1 MYIPFQEMPGQA
13 RIWVY
18 QASRS
23 LLAPEL
29 DQIKQILTQS
39 CQNWEAHGAPL
50 QASFEIKYNQV
61 VIIAV
66 NEALNAASGCSIDAS
81 TRWFKSLGETLQ
93 VDFFSRDV
101 AVVREEQ
108 VELLAL
114 GQLKSAVEAGLL
126 MPGDQIITP
135 LLQSVEQYRN
145 QWLST
150 ADQSYLKRYF

>member
-1 MYIPFQEMPGQA
+1 MPPQA

-23 LLAPEL
+23 LTAPEL
-29 DQIKQILTQS
+29 DQIKQTLSQS
-39 CQNWEAHGAPL
+39 CQAWEAHGAPL

-61 VIIAV
+61 IIVAV
-66 NEALNAASGCSIDAS
+66 NEAMNAASGCSIDAS
-81 TRWFKSLGETLQ
+81 TRWFKSLGDALH

-101 AVVREEQ
+101 AVVRDEH

-114 GQLKSAVEAGLL
+114 GQLKSAVEAGHLTRE
-126 MPGDQIITP
+126 DQIITP
-135 LLQSVEQYRN
+135 LLQNVGQYRN
-145 QWLST
+145 EWLST

>member
-61 VIIAV
+61 IIIAV

-114 GQLKSAVEAGLL
+114 GQLKSAVDAGLL
-126 MPGDQIITP
+126 TPEDQIITP

>member
-29 DQIKQILTQS
+29 DQIKQVLSQA

-61 VIIAV
+61 IIIAV

-81 TRWFKSLGETLQ
+81 TRWFKALGETLQ

-114 GQLKSAVEAGLL
+114 GQLKSAVEAGILTH
-126 MPGDQIITP
+126 GDQIITP
-135 LLQSVEQYRN
+135 LLQSVEQYRK

>member
-61 VIIAV
+61 IIVAV
-66 NEALNAASGCSIDAS
+66 NEAMNAASGCSIDAS

-114 GQLKSAVEAGLL
+114 GQLKSAVETGLL
-126 MPGDQIITP
+126 TPEDQIITP

>member
-1 MYIPFQEMPGQA
+1 MYIPFQKMPGQA

-18 QASRS
+18 QASRN

-39 CQNWEAHGAPL
+39 CQNWEAHGEPL

-61 VIIAV
+61 IIVAV
-66 NEALNAASGCSIDAS
+66 NEAMNAASGCSIDAS

-101 AVVREEQ
+101 AVVREDQ

-114 GQLKSAVEAGLL
+114 GQLKSAVETGLL
-126 MPGDQIITP
+126 TPEDQIITP

>member
-1 MYIPFQEMPGQA
+1 MPPQA

-23 LLAPEL
+23 LTAPEL
-29 DQIKQILTQS
+29 DQIKQTLSQS
-39 CQNWEAHGAPL
+39 CQAWEAHGAPL

-61 VIIAV
+61 IIVAV
-66 NEALNAASGCSIDAS
+66 NEAMNAASGCSIDAS
-81 TRWFKSLGETLQ
+81 TRWFKSLGDALH

-101 AVVREEQ
+101 AVVRDEH

-114 GQLKSAVEAGLL
+114 GQLKSAVEAGQLTRE
-126 MPGDQIITP
+126 DQIITP
-135 LLQSVEQYRN
+135 LLQNVGQYRN
-145 QWLST
+145 EWLST

>member
-23 LLAPEL
+23 LLASEL

-61 VIIAV
+61 IIVAV
-66 NEALNAASGCSIDAS
+66 NEAMNAASGCSIDAS

-101 AVVREEQ
+101 AVVRAEQ
-108 VELLAL
+108 VELLGL
-114 GQLKSAVEAGLL
+114 GQLKSAVETGLL
-126 MPGDQIITP
+126 APEDQIITP

>member
-61 VIIAV
+61 IIVAV
-66 NEALNAASGCSIDAS
+66 NEAMNAASGCSIDAS

-114 GQLKSAVEAGLL
+114 GQLKSAVDAGLL
-126 MPGDQIITP
+126 TPEDQIITP

>member
-1 MYIPFQEMPGQA
+1 MPGQA

-23 LLAPEL
+23 LLASEL

-61 VIIAV
+61 IIVAV
-66 NEALNAASGCSIDAS
+66 NEAMNAASGCSIDAS

-101 AVVREEQ
+101 AVVRAEQ

-114 GQLKSAVEAGLL
+114 GQLKSAVETGLL
-126 MPGDQIITP
+126 APEDQIITP

>member
-61 VIIAV
+61 IIVAV
-66 NEALNAASGCSIDAS
+66 NEAMNAASGCSIDAS

-101 AVVREEQ
+101 AVVRAEQ

-114 GQLKSAVEAGLL
+114 GQLKSAVETGLL
-126 MPGDQIITP
+126 APEDQIITP

>member
-61 VIIAV
+61 IIVAV
-66 NEALNAASGCSIDAS
+66 NEAMNAASGCSIDAS

-108 VELLAL
+108 VELFAL
-114 GQLKSAVEAGLL
+114 GQLKSAVATGLL
-126 MPGDQIITP
+126 TPEDQIITP

>member
-29 DQIKQILTQS
+29 DQIKQKLTQS

-61 VIIAV
+61 IIIAV

-126 MPGDQIITP
+126 TPGDQIITP

>member
-23 LLAPEL
+23 LLASEL

-61 VIIAV
+61 IIVAV
-66 NEALNAASGCSIDAS
+66 NEAMNAASGCSIDAS

-101 AVVREEQ
+101 AVVRAEQ

-114 GQLKSAVEAGLL
+114 GQLKSAVETGLL
-126 MPGDQIITP
+126 APEDQIITP

>member
-1 MYIPFQEMPGQA
+1 MYIPFQDMPGQA

-61 VIIAV
+61 IIVAV
-66 NEALNAASGCSIDAS
+66 NEAMNAASGCSIDAS

-114 GQLKSAVEAGLL
+114 GQLKSAVETGLL
-126 MPGDQIITP
+126 TPEDQIITP

-150 ADQSYLKRYF
+150 AEQSYLKRYF

>member
-23 LLAPEL
+23 LHASEL
-29 DQIKQILTQS
+29 DQIKQVLAQS

-61 VIIAV
+61 IIVAV
-66 NEALNAASGCSIDAS
+66 NEAMNAASGCSIDAS
-81 TRWFKSLGETLQ
+81 TRWFKALGETLQ

-101 AVVREEQ
+101 AVVRNEQ
-108 VELLAL
+108 VELLGL
-114 GQLKSAVEAGLL
+114 GQLKSAVQAGILEA
-126 MPGDQIITP
+126 GDQIITP

-145 QWLST
+145 NWLSS

>member
-29 DQIKQILTQS
+29 DQIEQILTQS

-61 VIIAV
+61 IIVAV
-66 NEALNAASGCSIDAS
+66 NEAMNAASGCSIDAS

-114 GQLKSAVEAGLL
+114 GQLKSAVETGLL
-126 MPGDQIITP
+126 TPEDQIITP